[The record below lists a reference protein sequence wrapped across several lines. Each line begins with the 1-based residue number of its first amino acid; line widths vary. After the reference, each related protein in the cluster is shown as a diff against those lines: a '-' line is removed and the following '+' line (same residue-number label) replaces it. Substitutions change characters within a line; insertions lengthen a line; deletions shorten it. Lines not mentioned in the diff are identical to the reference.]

1 MKLTHITNAQ
11 TCLREARAHLLAMGN
26 VAVADRVQGV
36 LNHCGAIQR
45 EVERARDLSREAERR
60 RKTAKGRTWR
70 AV

>member
-11 TCLREARAHLLAMGN
+11 TCLREAQVHLLAMGE

-45 EVERARDLSREAERR
+45 AIERGRDLDRAAERN
-60 RKTAKGRTWR
+60 RKTAKGRTWS